1 MDLMGAP
8 SDRIAQQAVDRSVA
22 ASQAERG
29 FSSTKNDG
37 TTSQPTVQAAAIAGS
52 DNAHQAEPQPAHS
65 TSATGP
71 RLFHAIIPHDARLH
85 DAGRTGK
92 LHPRSSGRIGRAMST
107 AEQIGRSRPLV

>member
-37 TTSQPTVQAAAIAGS
+37 TTSQPTVQATAIAGC

-71 RLFHAIIPHDARLH
+71 RLFHMTPDCMTPDELESCIH
-85 DAGRTGK
+85 GFRTDW
-92 LHPRSSGRIGRAMST
+92 T
-107 AEQIGRSRPLV
+107 DWTC

>member
-37 TTSQPTVQAAAIAGS
+37 TTSQPPVQTAAIAGC

-71 RLFHAIIPHDARLH
+71 RLFHAIIPHHARLH
-85 DAGRTGK
+85 DAGRTESCIHG
-92 LHPRSSGRIGRAMST
+92 LQDGLDVLRAEARRTFSSTG
-107 AEQIGRSRPLV
+107 